1 MGFKKEEKKVE
12 VAPLNEEKTVLKE
25 GEETNSDEEKV
36 FNPEEIENG
45 EEEVLNVQESEKDL
59 AKKIDEKREE
69 FNKFGKK
76 LKMWNYVVTAVLLI
90 VLVLAL
96 VLALTL
102 GNQEGQSWITIV
114 VLCCAIA
121 LLVGS
126 FIFSRFQRKKLDS
139 AGNEYVQFVLGETNK
154 EIYSGDRFKDLSF
167 TITADEKAL
176 FDESKMF
183 LNIKTFKAINVSS
196 GLVNNKPFT
205 VFDCAASILVKNRPQ
220 PRFLGRMYVFDL
232 EGIDLNLRGLFQL
245 KGKEYSYPVDD
256 LDGLK
261 LIDGNEKY
269 SFYVNDE
276 RVKEVLNTKLLSIV
290 KKFKIDKTIIDVIV
304 SLNNG
309 KLFVGIDYADDFI
322 NVPTKESV
330 NLKNIAKSKA
340 DLEKVIE
347 IREAIK

>member
-12 VAPLNEEKTVLKE
+12 VTPLNQENAISKE
-25 GEETNSDEEKV
+25 GEENANEEKV
-36 FNPEEIENG
+36 FNPEEVENG
-45 EEEVLNVQESEKDL
+45 EEEVLNVKESEKDL
-59 AKKIDEKREE
+59 AKRIDEKREE

-126 FIFSRFQRKKLDS
+126 FIFSRFQRKKLDA

-154 EIYSGDRFKDLSF
+154 EIYSGDRFKDLTFS
-167 TITADEKAL
+167 ITADEKAL

-196 GLVNNKPFT
+196 GFINNKPFT

-220 PRFLGRMYVFDL
+220 PRFLGRMFVFDL
-232 EGIDLNLRGLFQL
+232 EGVDLNLRGLFQL

-261 LIDGNEKY
+261 LIDGNDKY

-276 RVKEVLNTKLLSIV
+276 RVKEILNSKLLSIV

>member
-1 MGFKKEEKKVE
+1 MGFKKEEKKAVVVPQVE
-12 VAPLNEEKTVLKE
+12 ENALKKE
-25 GEETNSDEEKV
+25 GEEAVSEEGKV
-36 FNPEEIENG
+36 FNPEEVESN
-45 EEEVLNVQESEKDL
+45 EEVLNVEESEKDL
-59 AKKIDEKREE
+59 AKRIDEKREE

-102 GNQEGQSWITIV
+102 GNQEGQSWVTIV

-126 FIFSRFQRKKLDS
+126 FIFSRYQRKRLDKV
-139 AGNEYVQFVLGETNK
+139 GNEYVQFVLGETNK
-154 EIYSGDRFKDLSF
+154 EIYAGDRFKDLTFS
-167 TITADEKAL
+167 IAGDQRAI
-176 FDESKMF
+176 FDESKIF
-183 LNIKTFKAINVSS
+183 LNIKAFKSINVSS

-232 EGIDLNLRGLFQL
+232 EGVDLNLRGLFQL

-261 LIDGNEKY
+261 LVDGNDKY
-269 SFYVNDE
+269 TFYVNDE
-276 RVKEVLNTKLLSIV
+276 RVKEVLNNKVLSII

-322 NVPTKESV
+322 NVPTKESL

>member
-1 MGFKKEEKKVE
+1 MGFKKEEKKAEIVPQ
-12 VAPLNEEKTVLKE
+12 VEEKEVKKE
-25 GEETNSDEEKV
+25 GEEVLQNEEEV
-36 FNPEEIENG
+36 FNPDELENN
-45 EEEVLNVQESEKDL
+45 EEVLDVKESEKDL
-59 AKKIDEKREE
+59 AKRIDEKREE

-102 GNQEGQSWITIV
+102 GNEEGQSWVTIV

-126 FIFSRFQRKKLDS
+126 FIFSRYQRKRLDK

-154 EIYSGDRFKDLSF
+154 EIYTGDRFKDLTFS
-167 TITADEKAL
+167 ITGDQKAL

-220 PRFLGRMYVFDL
+220 PRFLGRMFVFEL
-232 EGIDLNLRGLFQL
+232 EGVDLNLRGLFQL

-261 LIDGNEKY
+261 LVDGNDKY
-269 SFYVNDE
+269 TFYVNDE
-276 RVKEVLNTKLLSIV
+276 RVKEVLNNKVLSII
-290 KKFKIDKTIIDVIV
+290 KQFKIDKTIIDVIV

-322 NVPTKESV
+322 NVPTKESL